1 MSRPAGERPAAREL
15 PDPPA
20 QAPPATASAER
31 RARIEQ
37 WAGGRPQGLVAL
49 ALVIGVGGG
58 LGAIAFR
65 YMIEGVTELA
75 TGRSDPS
82 AIGRVVNLTSPRSAA
97 DTS

>member
-1 MSRPAGERPAAREL
+1 
-15 PDPPA
+15 
-20 QAPPATASAER
+20 
-31 RARIEQ
+31 
-37 WAGGRPQGLVAL
+37 L